1 MPMIIES
8 GQIAA
13 SNTDI
18 LNGTRLATAPASGVM
33 TLSIQASD
41 NDATN
46 NYTATVQLPGGQNPM
61 SATRIPCGNTSGLA
75 GVLDERTALTVE
87 FGVQQGGQVLFS
99 ATETGDAEM
108 TWRAVFRY

>member
-13 SNTDI
+13 TNSDI
-18 LNGTRLATAPASGVM
+18 FSGTRLATAPASGVL
-33 TLSIQASD
+33 TLEMQASD

-46 NYTATVQLPGGQNPM
+46 NYTATVQLPGGDNPM
-61 SATRIPCGNTSGLA
+61 SSVRVPCGNTTGLA
-75 GVLDERTALTVE
+75 GVIDDQTALKVE
-87 FGVQQGGQVLFS
+87 FGIQQGGQVLFS
-99 ATETGDAEM
+99 ATETGDAEL